1 VTNGG
6 RSTVASQGLVEL
18 VATAATAATAGC
30 NEGAGEI
37 EAADLCVEV
46 LGCVLA
52 PVRRSNVGDASSV
65 SRQELLYRHQQC
77 SRQLGRVRAVRP

>member
-1 VTNGG
+1 VT
-6 RSTVASQGLVEL
+6 SQGLVEL

-46 LGCVLA
+46 LSCVLA
-52 PVRRSNVGDASSV
+52 PVRRSNIGDAPSL

-77 SRQLGRVRAVRP
+77 SRQLGRVRAVCP